1 MKTLEFEEWRDNSL
15 NNNLLRFR
23 FYFKGFSFNESRAV
37 SEEAIRLASKLADQL
52 EKDLKLFNDY

>member
-1 MKTLEFEEWRDNSL
+1 MKALEFEEEWSDN
-15 NNNLLRFR
+15 NKLLRLR
-23 FYFKGFSFNESRAV
+23 FYFRGFSFNESRAV